1 MLPSAGSNE
10 VTFASPDF
18 GFTERV
24 SLDNVREIS
33 ARLAEGNLGQPALAA
48 RSSLSVFLYHLTDR
62 PSSVNRSL
70 HSKDQLL
77 NFSGFIDPLHL
88 QVCIGGIRRRN

>member
-1 MLPSAGSNE
+1 MVFAYLIVVFFCIRSANDGYWYRGTVLPSAGSNE

-48 RSSLSVFLYHLTDR
+48 R
-62 PSSVNRSL
+62 
-70 HSKDQLL
+70 
-77 NFSGFIDPLHL
+77 
-88 QVCIGGIRRRN
+88 